1 MPGPDDA
8 QSSRLPRSLL
18 RGFLLVW
25 VGLIDLWMLGTLWSP
40 QPGCPAS
47 SPGCAPK
54 LADTPTPPDSALPLA
69 FPGIFGLSLVSLGL
83 LAGAVSERVP
93 VRWRWSYFLAQGAL
107 VFALGD
113 LTGQGLVVA
122 NLSLAFALEALL
134 ALTQV
139 RSIAILGGGY
149 FLLTLLW
156 WLLSSWGKVSSWQSV
171 FALLIS
177 QPVFLS
183 LLLFGC
189 GYLVLYAWQVR
200 AHAQL
205 ETAHR
210 HLRAAAARIEALT
223 RITERQRMARELHDT
238 LVQGLAGVMMQLQ
251 AANARLTHQRYQEAQ
266 EAIHQAMAEARTT
279 LAEARSAIADLRTNP
294 ESASDLEEAVQT
306 VVQRF
311 TSATGLA
318 CMVALDGIEHI
329 PASLYEPM
337 QRVIAEGLS
346 NVARHAQA
354 TQVTISGQCKDG
366 SYILAL
372 CDDGRG
378 FAPTATLT
386 QGEHF
391 GLVGLRERARL
402 AGGHLEIESA
412 PQQGTTLRLFLPLE
426 GQHAHRTLVPER
438 SQRQ

>member
-1 MPGPDDA
+1 MLRAEEASQPRQRKRIMHGPDDA
-8 QSSRLPRSLL
+8 QSSMLPRSLL

-205 ETAHR
+205 ET
-210 HLRAAAARIEALT
+210 
-223 RITERQRMARELHDT
+223 
-238 LVQGLAGVMMQLQ
+238 
-251 AANARLTHQRYQEAQ
+251 
-266 EAIHQAMAEARTT
+266 
-279 LAEARSAIADLRTNP
+279 
-294 ESASDLEEAVQT
+294 
-306 VVQRF
+306 
-311 TSATGLA
+311 
-318 CMVALDGIEHI
+318 
-329 PASLYEPM
+329 
-337 QRVIAEGLS
+337 
-346 NVARHAQA
+346 
-354 TQVTISGQCKDG
+354 
-366 SYILAL
+366 
-372 CDDGRG
+372 
-378 FAPTATLT
+378 
-386 QGEHF
+386 
-391 GLVGLRERARL
+391 
-402 AGGHLEIESA
+402 
-412 PQQGTTLRLFLPLE
+412 
-426 GQHAHRTLVPER
+426 
-438 SQRQ
+438 